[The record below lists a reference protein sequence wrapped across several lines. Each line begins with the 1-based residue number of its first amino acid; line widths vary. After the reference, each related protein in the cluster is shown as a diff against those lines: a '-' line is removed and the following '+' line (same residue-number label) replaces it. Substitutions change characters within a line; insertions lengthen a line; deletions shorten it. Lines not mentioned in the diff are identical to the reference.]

1 MADQVDALSPAG
13 VSELATFIIRPPRAR
28 YQRSELGDRLF
39 VTERVSARRDDV
51 VLRNGKGLQ
60 LYASHFRPV
69 DAPADIPTVVYL
81 HGNGSCRVEATMLL
95 QYIVPYGLSLFAFDF
110 SGSGMSDGEYISLGV
125 NEKHDVE
132 TVVQHLVFSCGVRR
146 IILWGHSM
154 GAATAI
160 MYAGLCQRRP
170 EVCALLLDS
179 PFASFDKLAQ
189 SMVADMPIPIAVPRK
204 LILTVGV
211 RAVRKVVRERADF
224 DVGDIDPLSATK
236 KIPHDIP
243 ALFLHGSADAVV
255 PVVHGEMLQKSY
267 PSEEKELIVM
277 DGLEHDSQRPEWVMD
292 RAFIFLQRHLRTNGP
307 RDVQYLEHLKAR
319 GNAALLSRRFDDAIY
334 IYTEALNALSES
346 VTNKKFAVALG
357 ESCAVGNTDDTD
369 SDDGEASLA
378 RRNSSISN
386 FVSTVKRWRHAR
398 TLFAA
403 EDGSRKNAAVPN
415 AAYRESQVERGSQ
428 SCPHS
433 PPRVSR
439 QYEQEEAE
447 SVKPTCTTSP
457 PIEPNHGNIPNGR
470 DTATN
475 DCSRSDSS
483 VWSGRFS
490 RNASARRWRARSLM
504 HSIKNKMRTGRS
516 KPATTTTPSSNQG
529 SADGLVGSS
538 QNMESSQPY
547 TPSSSSPRDNKRGL
561 DSRSEDGH
569 SRRGLSWRSR
579 GNGKVGRWPSS
590 RVPSGQRGKWRQ
602 GSRRTRVND
611 ISDRHAES
619 GGKFGNEE
627 LRRKMS
633 PDIAA
638 IRKRFSSNVDASKQ
652 PAEMAA
658 KETRAQGDEKEAELH
673 TSINSWNLDE
683 ERKGLALALLGNR
696 SLARRKRLDLKGA
709 LFDAEV
715 CLVLDAGWV
724 RGYLRK
730 ATALREDGRLE
741 EARDCVLEGLRRD
754 GEHAGLADML
764 SSIEVEV
771 EANQLASDRGRVGNV
786 SGTGNAV
793 SAQG

>member
-13 VSELATFIIRPPRAR
+13 ISELATFIIRPPRAR
-28 YQRSELGDRLF
+28 YQRSELGDRHF

-51 VLRNGKGLQ
+51 VLHNGKGLR
-60 LYASHFRPV
+60 LHASHFRPV

-95 QYIVPYGLSLFAFDF
+95 HYIIPYGLSLFAFDF

-189 SMVADMPIPIAVPRK
+189 SMVADMPIPIAIPRM

-255 PVVHGEMLQKSY
+255 PVVHGEMLHKSY
-267 PSEEKELIVM
+267 PSEDKELIVM
-277 DGLEHDSQRPEWVMD
+277 EGFEHDTQRPEWVMD
-292 RAFIFLQRHLRTNGP
+292 RALIFLQRHLRTQGP
-307 RDVQYLEHLKAR
+307 RDVQYLENLKAR

-346 VTNKKFAVALG
+346 ITNKKFAVALG
-357 ESCAVGNTDDTD
+357 ESGAEGAPDVTD

-403 EDGSRKNAAVPN
+403 EDGSRKNAAAAN
-415 AAYRESQVERGSQ
+415 AAYRESFGERASQ
-428 SCPHS
+428 SCPQS
-433 PPRVSR
+433 PRRVSR
-439 QYEQEEAE
+439 QFDQEESE
-447 SVKPTCTTSP
+447 VVNPTGTMSP
-457 PIEPNHGNIPNGR
+457 PTEQNHDDLPNGR
-470 DTATN
+470 ETSVN
-475 DCSRSDSS
+475 DCARSDSS
-483 VWSGRFS
+483 VRSGRFS
-490 RNASARRWRARSLM
+490 RNASTRRWRARNLM
-504 HSIKNKMRTGRS
+504 DSIKNKMRTGRS
-516 KPATTTTPSSNQG
+516 KPATTTTPSSNQE
-529 SADGLVGSS
+529 STDGLVGSS
-538 QNMESSQPY
+538 QNMESSHPD
-547 TPSSSSPRDNKRGL
+547 TPSSPPSRENKRVF

-579 GNGKVGRWPSS
+579 GNGKVGRSPSS
-590 RVPSGQRGKWRQ
+590 RVPMGKRGKWRQ
-602 GSRRTRVND
+602 GSRRSRVND
-611 ISDRHAES
+611 TSDRHAEK

-627 LRRKMS
+627 FRRKMT
-633 PDIAA
+633 PDINS
-638 IRKRFSSNVDASKQ
+638 IRKRFSPNEDTSKQ
-652 PAEMAA
+652 QAEVAA
-658 KETRAQGDEKEAELH
+658 TDTIPQGIDEESGVY

-741 EARDCVLEGLRRD
+741 EARECVLEGLRRD

-771 EANQLASDRGRVGNV
+771 EANLLANDRGGMGSI
-786 SGTGNAV
+786 SGRGDAV